1 MLYLCKIVKVQMS
14 KKKVGVVCGG
24 FSSEYEISIQSGK
37 TVFSNLDR
45 NLWET
50 YLITIDSSDW
60 TAVDYYNNK
69 YLVSKGDFTLKN
81 RENNLELDVIFNAV
95 HGAPGENGQLA
106 ALWELLEIPFSS
118 SDSYNSA
125 LTFNKRDCL
134 NVLRAWDVPTAK
146 FFELNQEDPID
157 LEKIL
162 KTVGLPCFVKAN
174 RAGSSFG
181 VYKVNSVN
189 ELEGFIKKA
198 FKEDHQLLIESD
210 LEGREVSVGVAK
222 FNDTTQVFPLT
233 EIISE
238 NDFFDYEAK
247 YEGKSQEIT
256 PADLPENWQK
266 TVENLSRLIYNKLG
280 LKGVVRSEYIFV
292 DDIPHLLEINT
303 VPGMTANSII
313 PQQLDTMGIE
323 LSDFFSYLLQTAL
336 KSV

>member
-24 FSSEYEISIQSGK
+24 FSSESDISIQSGK

-45 NLWET
+45 NLWDA

-69 YLVSKGDFTLKN
+69 YIVSKGDFTLKN

-146 FFELNQEDPID
+146 FFELNQE
-157 LEKIL
+157 
-162 KTVGLPCFVKAN
+162 
-174 RAGSSFG
+174 
-181 VYKVNSVN
+181 
-189 ELEGFIKKA
+189 
-198 FKEDHQLLIESD
+198 ED
-210 LEGREVSVGVAK
+210 
-222 FNDTTQVFPLT
+222 
-233 EIISE
+233 
-238 NDFFDYEAK
+238 
-247 YEGKSQEIT
+247 
-256 PADLPENWQK
+256 
-266 TVENLSRLIYNKLG
+266 KLG
-280 LKGVVRSEYIFV
+280 VCGSFDLQPVSWEDPCQYYVVLSVFANKVANVGYAYV
-292 DDIPHLLEINT
+292 SY
-303 VPGMTANSII
+303 GM
-313 PQQLDTMGIE
+313 
-323 LSDFFSYLLQTAL
+323 SYYY
-336 KSV
+336 SP